1 MGLKWEYSPEALLT
15 IPKTFRM
22 QDLSVTASGEM
33 SFFSFLKPMP
43 YVFLNSP
50 LKKNATPTPLKFRA
64 AYLPPHPTDS
74 SELSKVK
81 SVLPLMAGA
90 LPSVMM
96 IGDGC
101 AASAGSSKQHPHQA
115 INLERTN

>member
-1 MGLKWEYSPEALLT
+1 
-15 IPKTFRM
+15 
-22 QDLSVTASGEM
+22 
-33 SFFSFLKPMP
+33 MP